1 MKILHID
8 KCLVTLNP
16 VVLSVDYLKGVGV
29 VLDQNNDEANGAWQP
44 QEPECA
50 HQPNND
56 YLSRA
61 QAAAKSGDR
70 VLAMHLY
77 LTAYEEACKCAP
89 VAGDAAVAALREAWE
104 LACELKER
112 SLAEYIF
119 DKLEP
124 HLSAEEEPVFAKRL
138 QNLALD
144 KLSEFGISKADLE
157 GMADMISEELG
168 QNARITGISPIMSM
182 HVPADSDA
190 PEADEDE
197 PRPSTAS
204 ADVQKTKPSAS
215 APMLRYADLV
225 GFDGVIEDARALGL
239 GVEDDDEYRTLV
251 NTLRE
256 QHGLDGL
263 SAAGSVVFRT
273 SSREDAN
280 TFMQAVVGEL
290 GLPAMRIQMQSG
302 PMGVPMLCV
311 TVSAKNQP
319 RMLSRVS
326 LEAPSVLMLE
336 DIDLWG
342 APLIDAASSTDGEGV
357 MFASMSRAARE
368 AVALVTAAV
377 ENPDIY
383 VLASVGGDSPDQGY
397 LYDLMEP
404 MSVIDMY
411 LPDEVERRTIWEA
424 IASEHPSVR
433 ALDLGVL
440 TRMSRNLSRTDIVTA
455 AREAVEDAYRT
466 GLKERRYK
474 PITQELMFEHIS
486 NFQPLDSTEYRALE
500 DSVIADFRK
509 QIDQLEA
516 DLDAQ
521 AAERGLRYD
530 ALGDDAPNDEGSE
543 A

>member
-1 MKILHID
+1 MKFLHID
-8 KCLVTLNP
+8 KRLVTLIP
-16 VVLSVDYLKGVGV
+16 VVLSADLSKGVGV
-29 VLDQNNDEANGAWQP
+29 VLDQNNDDANIAGQP

-50 HQPNND
+50 HQPNSD

-61 QAAAKSGDR
+61 QAAAESGDR

-77 LTAYEEACKCAP
+77 LTAFEEACKCEP
-89 VAGDAAVAALREAWE
+89 VPNEAAVAALRQAWE

-124 HLSAEEEPVFAKRL
+124 YLSADEAPHFAKRL
-138 QNLALD
+138 QSLALD

-182 HVPADSDA
+182 HVPTDS
-190 PEADEDE
+190 EEQESDEDGS
-197 PRPSTAS
+197 RPSTAS
-204 ADVQKTKPSAS
+204 ADVQKAKPSQA
-215 APMLRYADLV
+215 APMLHYRDLV
-225 GFDGVIEDARALGL
+225 GFDSVIEDARALGL
-239 GVEDDDEYRTLV
+239 GVEDDDEYRALV
-251 NTLRE
+251 DTLRE

-290 GLPAMRIQMQSG
+290 GLPAMRIQMQPG

-319 RMLSRVS
+319 RMLGRVS
-326 LEAPSVLMLE
+326 LEAPSVLVLE

-411 LPDEVERRTIWEA
+411 LPDEFERRTIWER
-424 IASEHPSVR
+424 IAADHPSVR
-433 ALDLGVL
+433 ALDLSTL
-440 TRMSRNLSRTDIVTA
+440 TRVSRNLSRTDIVTA
-455 AREAVEDAYRT
+455 AREAVEDAYRA
-466 GLKERRYK
+466 GLKARSYK

-486 NFQPLDSTEYRALE
+486 NFQPLDSPEYRALE
-500 DSVIADFRK
+500 DSVISDFRS
-509 QIDQLEA
+509 QFADMEA
-516 DLDAQ
+516 ELAEE
-521 AAERGLRYD
+521 AAEQNLRYD
-530 ALGDDAPNDEGSE
+530 ALGDDARDEGSE